1 MLPHLMLV
9 AVLILRVYSQLM
21 MKSRALVH
29 SSGMDASADYLQY
42 LVGMATDW
50 RVLSAAAPT
59 FLLASAGCSQ
69 SSASI
74 SGMHVHLWH
83 CPLC

>member
-1 MLPHLMLV
+1 MLPHLLLV
-9 AVLILRVYSQLM
+9 AVLLLSVYSQLM

-29 SSGMDASADYLQY
+29 SSGTDASADYLQY

-50 RVLSAAAPT
+50 RVLSAAGAA

-74 SGMHVHLWH
+74 SGMHFHLWH
-83 CPLC
+83 CPMC